1 MAVQTSTIRRI
12 ATKILLPVIGEVD
25 KPSAAPRLCRRLRL
39 SLKNDLDQ
47 NAGMLADEVIE

>member
-1 MAVQTSTIRRI
+1 LF
-12 ATKILLPVIGEVD
+12 LLPVIGELD
-25 KPSAAPRLCRRLRL
+25 KPSAAPRLCQRLGL